1 MNSFDISIKE
11 LELIIDKISMMQ
23 CENNQKISMYKEED
37 KLFVAIDYT
46 RGNVKGSFIF
56 LVGDE

>member
-1 MNSFDISIKE
+1 M
-11 LELIIDKISMMQ
+11 DKISMMQ